1 MCKRERERKRGK
13 QRKTLIE
20 RVCLKGSKKECKHR
34 ERERYMVCRRERER
48 EREREENSV
57 KTLIE
62 RVCLKESKKGWRER
76 EIECERDIEI
86 ERMRM

>member
-34 ERERYMVCRRERER
+34 ERERYMVCRRERE
-48 EREREENSV
+48 ENSV

>member
-48 EREREENSV
+48 ERERGKQCEDTNRKSV
-57 KTLIE
+57 
-62 RVCLKESKKGWRER
+62 SKRE
-76 EIECERDIEI
+76 
-86 ERMRM
+86 

>member
-1 MCKRERERKRGK
+1 
-13 QRKTLIE
+13 
-20 RVCLKGSKKECKHR
+20 
-34 ERERYMVCRRERER
+34 MVCRRER

>member
-48 EREREENSV
+48 GKQCEDTNRKSVSKRE
-57 KTLIE
+57 
-62 RVCLKESKKGWRER
+62 
-76 EIECERDIEI
+76 
-86 ERMRM
+86 